1 VPPGARVSRESTRVR
16 YELPDGRLLIIDQ
29 RDDPQ
34 PDPVADWKRQ
44 ESIRVQRGDW
54 AQYDRIRIVAV
65 DYFQKAADWEWT
77 YTARSGTRIHVLNRG
92 FITGPKQAHSIY
104 WSTPESRWA
113 ASLSDLQ
120 IILDNFVPNPA

>member
-1 VPPGARVSRESTRVR
+1 MR

-34 PDPVADWKRQ
+34 PNPVADWERQ
-44 ESIRVQRGDW
+44 ESIRVERGDW
-54 AQYDRIRIVAV
+54 PGYRKIKIVDV

-77 YTARSGTRIHVLNRG
+77 YAGNSGRIHVLNRG

-104 WSTPESRWA
+104 WSTSESRWA